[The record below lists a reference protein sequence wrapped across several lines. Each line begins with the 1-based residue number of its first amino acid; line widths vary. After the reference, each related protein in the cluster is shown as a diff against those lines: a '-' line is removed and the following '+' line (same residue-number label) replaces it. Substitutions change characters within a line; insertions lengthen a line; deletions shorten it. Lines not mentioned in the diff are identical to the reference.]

1 MWLVVLIGTLIISW
15 IYLSIF
21 YRRKVKENI
30 KKTGA
35 IDARKGRFAHAVNS
49 IVKERGQGDKTIE
62 KVPYPQE
69 RVEYEF
75 HDTLG

>member
-1 MWLVVLIGTLIISW
+1 M
-15 IYLSIF
+15 
-21 YRRKVKENI
+21 
-30 KKTGA
+30 KKASA